1 MDGDSA
7 WTFTARV
14 DDNQRRLSKVLLK
27 EPLGPCVGIV
37 TFISSNPDGVSDSTM
52 TLLRR
57 ELAPLV
63 YVSCCK
69 KGSAAILHRFL
80 VWPVRRVIPGAS
92 TEVVSQYPIDR
103 LRFS

>member
-1 MDGDSA
+1 MHGDSA

-37 TFISSNPDGVSDSTM
+37 TLVSSNPDGVSDPAM

-57 ELAPLV
+57 KLAPLM
-63 YVSCCK
+63 YVSCC
-69 KGSAAILHRFL
+69 
-80 VWPVRRVIPGAS
+80 
-92 TEVVSQYPIDR
+92 E
-103 LRFS
+103 